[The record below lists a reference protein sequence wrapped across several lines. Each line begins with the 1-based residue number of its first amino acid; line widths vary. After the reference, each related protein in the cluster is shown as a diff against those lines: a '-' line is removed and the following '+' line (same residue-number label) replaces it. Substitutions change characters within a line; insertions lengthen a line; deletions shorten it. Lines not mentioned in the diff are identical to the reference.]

1 MLLRSDDYEFSTSIS
16 TADWGTYKETT
27 ILIGNPRGRPRPC
40 MMLTIQDG
48 FSNEAVL
55 QDLMYYSTCS
65 APRQLERGAG
75 TVAMVKSAFT
85 AVMNRFPDVSKI
97 VLQDKSYY
105 PDARRGNLPL
115 PEYSA
120 LAHGQTWYQRHFGAT
135 PGDHRTAAVC
145 QQYRTVRTASAEALG
160 GDASSTVAEHIAG
173 MPQPTEPEFDDI
185 RRRLKLS
192 RLSGMVWEIP
202 RAAVMQYGVRG
213 EFVDKGGQQA
223 GGGGGNGSWKRSPGS
238 VPYYIGRSRP
248 A

>member
-1 MLLRSDDYEFSTSIS
+1 MRLVADDYEFWTSIT
-16 TADWGTYKETT
+16 TADWQTYKETT

-85 AVMNRFPDVSKI
+85 AVMQRFPDISKI

-115 PEYSA
+115 PEYYA
-120 LAHGQTWYQRHFGAT
+120 LAHGQTWYQKHFGAT
-135 PGDHRTAAVC
+135 PGDHRTAAVY
-145 QQYRTVRTASAEALG
+145 QQYKTVRSAPAGGLG
-160 GDASSTVAEHIAG
+160 ASSTTVAEHIAG
-173 MPQPTEPEFDDI
+173 LPHPTEPEFDDI

-213 EFVDKGGQQA
+213 EFVEGGNLQQEGGA
-223 GGGGGNGSWKRSPGS
+223 GGGSSPWKRSPSS
-238 VPYYIGRSRP
+238 VPYYIGRVRP
-248 A
+248 